1 VFNLREETL
10 TEPNDRISE
19 YLNLRIDFGGIA
31 SGPRRETTRSR
42 IAKAFESLP
51 GEIVD
56 LFLNGTRNLQIK
68 LIPDPILPFGMKTR
82 TESHLGR
89 LIYTLTICDEAQLWE
104 EDRFLGAFLREL
116 GHVVAMLPPE
126 REWPTDRGERAR
138 FRELA
143 ECKADALVWK
153 WGLRHY
159 DIIYLSAT
167 YPSHWVDKIVNDIS
181 LMLIY
186 DEKSD

>member
-1 VFNLREETL
+1 L

-19 YLNLRIDFGGIA
+19 YLNLRIDFGGMA

-51 GEIVD
+51 GEMWDI
-56 LFLNGTRNLQIK
+56 FLNGTRNLQIK

-82 TESHLGR
+82 SESYLGQ
-89 LIYTLTICDEAQLWE
+89 LIYTITVCDEAQQWE
-104 EDRFLGAFLREL
+104 EDRFLGSFLREL

-126 REWPTDRGERAR
+126 CEWPIDRGERAR

>member
-1 VFNLREETL
+1 M

-56 LFLNGTRNLQIK
+56 LLLNGTRNLQIK

-82 TESHLGR
+82 TESYLGR
-89 LIYTLTICDEAQLWE
+89 LIYSITICDEAQHWE
-104 EDRFLGAFLREL
+104 EDRFLGSFLREL

-126 REWPTDRGERAR
+126 SEWPTDRGERAR
-138 FRELA
+138 FRELV

-159 DIIYLSAT
+159 DIIYLGAT

-186 DEKSD
+186 DEKYY